1 MQKDTAL
8 VSILGIVEAVQSA
21 QIDAAQN
28 FNDSGLVVAALLFL
42 VMTVPLT
49 RLTDRLID
57 NDRKRRLAGTS

>member
-1 MQKDTAL
+1 
-8 VSILGIVEAVQSA
+8 VQSA

-49 RLTDRLID
+49 RFTDHLIEK
-57 NDRKRRLAGTS
+57 DRHRRLAVGQ